1 MEITITL
8 ETLEAAVDACRAAAL
23 HADAKAEA
31 YAAYERPEMDA
42 EERAALRRLVTQ
54 QQQAA
59 AAHRATAK
67 ALASARTAAAEEAG
81 RAMARKGG
89 ETA

>member
-1 MEITITL
+1 MKIEITL
-8 ETLEAAVDACRAAAL
+8 ETLEAAVEACHAAAL

-42 EERAALRRLVTQ
+42 DERAALQRLVTQ

-59 AAHRATAK
+59 AAHRATAA
-67 ALASARTAAAEEAG
+67 ALAHARTAAAEEAG
-81 RAMARKGG
+81 QNMARKGG